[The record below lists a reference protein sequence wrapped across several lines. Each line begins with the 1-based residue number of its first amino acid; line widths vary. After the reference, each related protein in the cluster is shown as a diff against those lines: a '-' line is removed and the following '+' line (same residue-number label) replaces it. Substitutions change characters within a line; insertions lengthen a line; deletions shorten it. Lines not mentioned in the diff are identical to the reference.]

1 MRINKIKTVGHE
13 EKLLNAELK
22 LIINFQNSQFFYFS
36 SFRFELWAEHSR
48 LLANMDLCTALAA
61 FYHLCFAFDLHY
73 PKVNYIIRT
82 WIGTNDNMTGG

>member
-48 LLANMDLCTALAA
+48 LLANMDMCTALA
-61 FYHLCFAFDLHY
+61 AFDLHY